1 MHKREEFAVSLRKK
15 RTKAIIQEKRL
26 KRQLNNNTA
35 QLNFIPGAH
44 KSGTIEHTSV
54 EYDGFETIL
63 KDKDQFEKYL
73 LEIAP

>member
-26 KRQLNNNTA
+26 KRQSNNNTA
-35 QLNFIPGAH
+35 QLKFTAGATLT
-44 KSGTIEHTSV
+44 STIEHTSV
-54 EYDGFETIL
+54 EYDGYETIL
-63 KDKDQFEKYL
+63 EDKVQFEKYL